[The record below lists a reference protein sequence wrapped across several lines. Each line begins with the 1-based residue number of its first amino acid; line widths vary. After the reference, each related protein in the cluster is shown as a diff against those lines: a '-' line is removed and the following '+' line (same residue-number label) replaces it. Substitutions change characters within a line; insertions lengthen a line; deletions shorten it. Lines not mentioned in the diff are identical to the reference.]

1 MLGMFAPKVASES
14 VPIAAA
20 MREQSDGESA
30 ERELAEGE
38 DATQDHVRCRV
49 VPDPA
54 HGWQCL
60 ADHDA
65 AKDDVDQQS
74 GQRRE
79 YRDRLLGNQ
88 APAVGH
94 LAEHLRSCQQHQE
107 AGENARRNVDSGQ
120 PWDDAAKEH
129 AAEEGDPEQH
139 QREPHPL
146 GGDLRLGH
154 QSCLA
159 HAGPRLIK
167 LQSRSIL
174 VARRP
179 QLTPPLLI
187 EQRPGGLSMAP
198 VSSFLEQA

>member
-1 MLGMFAPKVASES
+1 MPRSNQCAGKKRGPSQSRPVTLHATESAVRIRMLGMFAPKVASES

-79 YRDRLLGNQ
+79 YRDGLPGNQ

-94 LAEHLRSCQQHQE
+94 IA
-107 AGENARRNVDSGQ
+107 
-120 PWDDAAKEH
+120 
-129 AAEEGDPEQH
+129 
-139 QREPHPL
+139 
-146 GGDLRLGH
+146 
-154 QSCLA
+154 
-159 HAGPRLIK
+159 
-167 LQSRSIL
+167 
-174 VARRP
+174 
-179 QLTPPLLI
+179 
-187 EQRPGGLSMAP
+187 
-198 VSSFLEQA
+198 